1 MSTFIKGVLTA
12 TILLGTCFGAPVNI
26 TGIPCVGGANGCEGN
41 GFFTGTLN
49 YTDTDATHA
58 QLVLSLTNS
67 LSSAAGGFITN
78 VAFNNPSNDIT
89 GVTYGTT
96 LATFDTL
103 MGGPTFD
110 NSIDAAPLG
119 SFDIGAG
126 TSGVFNGG
134 GSPNGGIARGNSA
147 TLTFTLTGTGL
158 DTLTTQSFVNTLDT
172 SGTGFLYVRF
182 RGFDNGGSDKV
193 LASVVPTPEPRLLSL
208 LLVLA
213 AGVGYFA
220 RKRSVA
226 SV

>member
-1 MSTFIKGVLTA
+1 
-12 TILLGTCFGAPVNI
+12 
-26 TGIPCVGGANGCEGN
+26 VGGANGCEGN

-67 LSSAAGGFITN
+67 LTSAAGGLITN
-78 VAFNNPSNDIT
+78 VVFNNPSNDIT
-89 GVTYGTT
+89 GVTYATT

-103 MGGPTFD
+103 MGGPTF
-110 NSIDAAPLG
+110 NNTIPAAPLG
-119 SFDIGAG
+119 NFDIGAG

-134 GSPNGGIARGNSA
+134 GNPNGGIARGSTA

-172 SGTGFLYVRF
+172 SNTGFLYVRF

-193 LASVVPTPEPRLLSL
+193 LASVVPVPEPRLISL
-208 LLVLA
+208 MLVLC
-213 AGVGYFA
+213 AGVCFIA
-220 RKRSVA
+220 RRKFVGSV
-226 SV
+226 